1 MNGGLRFRTTL
12 CSLLVVGAGC
22 AVSQETAAPEKS
34 KPAWKSELPPLPEI
48 TPATAAGLDAAI
60 RRGADYLISS
70 QNANGS
76 WGGPT
81 KTKGLNIYA
90 PIPGAHHAFRSGT
103 SGLALY
109 GLLKS
114 RDQRPEAKAAIDM
127 AEAWFLKE
135 LPRLRRAEQTT
146 TYNVWGHAYGLRA
159 LCALY
164 EYRAGDEPKRS
175 ALRAL
180 GQQQVDLLERFE
192 DVNGGWGYLDLDSTI
207 TRKPSGLPTS
217 FTTATAMIAMHEG
230 REVMGLKLPERE
242 IDRGVRF
249 LVRQQTPDFAYV
261 YSDSHRYRPRYPINR
276 PAGSLCRSQAC
287 LAALRFFG
295 DEKVTDEILAEWL
308 KRLILRNGWV
318 DIARKRPVP
327 HESHFSNSGYFYY
340 YGHFY
345 ATDCIEFLPKTDRLV
360 YYQNLAKILLEKQE
374 KNGSWWDYPLYSYH
388 QPYGTGYVLA
398 SLSRCRDG
406 GMGDVPTAKDV
417 KKP

>member
-180 GQQQVDLLERFE
+180 GQQQVDLLLLGPAKLIRTMCQRNREHR
-192 DVNGGWGYLDLDSTI
+192 
-207 TRKPSGLPTS
+207 R
-217 FTTATAMIAMHEG
+217 G
-230 REVMGLKLPERE
+230 RLAKTGIYIGPGTFVADP
-242 IDRGVRF
+242 IDM
-249 LVRQQTPDFAYV
+249 
-261 YSDSHRYRPRYPINR
+261 RPRH
-276 PAGSLCRSQAC
+276 LLSQN
-287 LAALRFFG
+287 LLPQVHQALLH
-295 DEKVTDEILAEWL
+295 DAL
-308 KRLILRNGWV
+308 
-318 DIARKRPVP
+318 
-327 HESHFSNSGYFYY
+327 H
-340 YGHFY
+340 
-345 ATDCIEFLPKTDRLV
+345 RLV
-360 YYQNLAKILLEKQE
+360 EPQSLAIGPVKDRIAQTGHVVGLRHRLEGDAPQRRLHPRPRHPDRRRRGRDDCGHTGRQ
-374 KNGSWWDYPLYSYH
+374 GSI
-388 QPYGTGYVLA
+388 GN
-398 SLSRCRDG
+398 
-406 GMGDVPTAKDV
+406 
-417 KKP
+417 